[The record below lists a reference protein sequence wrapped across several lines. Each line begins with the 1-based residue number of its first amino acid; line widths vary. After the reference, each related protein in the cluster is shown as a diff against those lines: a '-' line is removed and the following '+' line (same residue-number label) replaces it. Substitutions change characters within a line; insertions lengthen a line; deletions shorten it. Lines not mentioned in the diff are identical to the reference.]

1 MKNNEKLKTS
11 VYFSPKTPTSSCHGV
26 MLCFGIYGNWK
37 TRAMVLVQ
45 KENSRQKDL
54 DEINPGRKV
63 GRLARGEAWLVRMG
77 SLFKVGVQEKRAGF
91 GQSS

>member
-1 MKNNEKLKTS
+1 
-11 VYFSPKTPTSSCHGV
+11 
-26 MLCFGIYGNWK
+26 
-37 TRAMVLVQ
+37 MVLVQ
-45 KENSRQKDL
+45 KENSRQEDL
-54 DEINPGRKV
+54 DETNPGRKV